1 MFIDKMVP
9 TKTTLEG
16 PSLLVFYHL
25 VVPVGEHFPAKSS
38 LQLNNP
44 NAKIR
49 VVDVQ
54 IVGHTPHDYQVSIQV
69 LQFPSNGARGAGE
82 TGVTVVHC
90 YHHFSVGGEHFSL
103 MEG

>member
-1 MFIDKMVP
+1 MVSA
-9 TKTTLEG
+9 KTTLEG
-16 PSLLVFYHL
+16 FALFVFYHL
-25 VVPVGEHFPAKSS
+25 FVPVGEHVPAKSRP
-38 LQLNNP
+38 QLNNS

-54 IVGHTPHDYQVSIQV
+54 IVGHAPHDYQVSIQV
-69 LQFPSNGARGAGE
+69 FQFPSNGARGAGE

-90 YHHFSVGGEHFSL
+90 YHYFSVRGEHFSL